1 MSTDPRSTADSMMPS
16 EQVREIAAAVPGAT
30 TDDLLHKLLAD
41 LVALLGGRRAY
52 VTEAI
57 GKERA
62 RTIASWEDNERG
74 PVREYTVTGTP
85 CAAVMRHGV
94 QIVDCELGARYS
106 LAASS
111 LGYGCES
118 FIGSPVV
125 DRHGT
130 RIGQLCVF
138 GARQLDDPEMASALV
153 SLAAVRVS
161 AELEHRQHEAALR
174 RQRQQLELLLGNL
187 PGMVYSCDYDKGRK
201 IRFASQGCEALVGYA
216 ADELSRI
223 GPPWNAIIAEEDRKR
238 AWEEVRRAVSNQ
250 QSYEAQY
257 RIRTQ
262 DGTEKWVWDR
272 GSGLSDDTGQIRT
285 LEGFITDA
293 TALKESQ
300 TALAR
305 SEAYSKAIV
314 ATAAEGIITI
324 DARGR
329 IGSFNRAAEDMFGY
343 MAEELLGKEVHVL
356 MPEPHRRLHADYVD
370 QYMATGHGN
379 VIGKGGQEVEARRK
393 DGSIF
398 PVYLAVS
405 EISLGGERRFA
416 GIIRDISDQ
425 RAAENSLIAV
435 EQRFRAVF
443 DQRLQLTDI
452 LSIEGV
458 VLEAN
463 QMSLDFAGIERTAVI
478 GRHYWQ
484 TPWWRHSSDLQLR
497 LERAV
502 KAAADGVRSRF
513 EVTCYRPDGQLA
525 TLDFSMRPIRNKSGE
540 IIFIVTESQD
550 ITDQIHAEQEASYHR
565 DRIAHVARL
574 STLGEMAAGIAHEI
588 NQPLTAISLFAQAA
602 RRLVEA
608 GDFEKMDA
616 VCDKLNE
623 HALRASDVVERMQAM
638 ARHGASQK
646 DVVDCNEL
654 IETAVRLAESD
665 ARIRD
670 VGIDF
675 EKGESLHPVSVDSV
689 QIQQVAL
696 NLMRNAMEA
705 MLSTD
710 CCQQKFINVRTRSM
724 EDDEI
729 EVAVID
735 CGPGVSDSDVEK
747 LFTPFATTKEA
758 GMGMG
763 LSISQAIVQA
773 HGGRIDFH
781 NNEPRG
787 ATFWFTLPVADR
799 ESQNGQ

>member
-1 MSTDPRSTADSMMPS
+1 MSTDPLSTANNMMPS
-16 EQVREIAAAVPGAT
+16 KHVRELAAAVPGAT
-30 TDDLLHKLLAD
+30 TDELLHKLLED
-41 LVALLGGRRAY
+41 LAALLGARRAY
-52 VTEAI
+52 VTETI

-74 PVREYTVTGTP
+74 PVREYSITGTP
-85 CAAVMRHGV
+85 CATVMRHGV
-94 QIVDCELGARYS
+94 LVVNCELGTRFS
-106 LAASS
+106 FDTSS

-138 GARQLDDPEMASALV
+138 GASQLEDTEMASALI

-161 AELEHRQHEAALR
+161 AELEYRQHEAALR
-174 RQRQQLELLLGNL
+174 QQREQLEMLLGNL
-187 PGMVYSCDYDKGRK
+187 PGMVYSCDYDKNRR
-201 IRFASQGCEALVGYA
+201 IRFASQGCDALTGYTV
-216 ADELSRI
+216 ETLS
-223 GPPWNAIIAEEDRKR
+223 GGETSWNTVIAEEDLER
-238 AWEEVRRAVSNQ
+238 AWDEIQQAVANQ
-250 QSYEAQY
+250 QSYETQY

-262 DGTEKWVWDR
+262 DGMEKWVWDR
-272 GSGLSDDTGQIRT
+272 GSGLSDANGQIRT

-300 TALAR
+300 TALAS

-324 DARGR
+324 DAQGR
-329 IGSFNRAAEDMFGY
+329 IGSFNRAAEEIFGY
-343 MAEELLGKEVHVL
+343 TAEELLGKNVHVL
-356 MPEPHRRLHADYVD
+356 MPEPHRRLHAGYVG
-370 QYMATGHGN
+370 QYMATGRGH
-379 VIGKGGQEVEARRK
+379 VIGKGGREVDARRK

-398 PVYLAVS
+398 PVYLAIS
-405 EISLGGERRFA
+405 EISMGGERCFA
-416 GIIRDISDQ
+416 GIIHDISDQ

-443 DQRLQLTDI
+443 DQRLQLAGI

-463 QMSLDFAGIERTAVI
+463 QMSLDFAGIERAAVI
-478 GRHYWQ
+478 GRHYWSA
-484 TPWWRHSSDLQLR
+484 PWWEHSPDLQR
-497 LERAV
+497 RVERAV
-502 KAAADGVRSRF
+502 KAAAEGAGSRF
-513 EVTCYRPDGQLA
+513 EATCYRPNGQLA
-525 TLDFSMRPIRNKSGE
+525 TLDFSVRPIRNKSGE
-540 IIFIVTESQD
+540 IIFLVTESHD
-550 ITDQIHAEQEASYHR
+550 ITHQKHAEQEASDHR

-588 NQPLTAISLFAQAA
+588 NQPLTAISLFAQAGS
-602 RRLVEA
+602 RLVGA
-608 GDFEKMDA
+608 GNFEKMDE
-616 VCDKLNE
+616 VCKRLNE

-638 ARHGASQK
+638 ARQGASAK

-670 VGIDF
+670 VRIDF
-675 EKGESLHPVSVDSV
+675 DKGEGLPPVAVDGV

-696 NLMRNAMEA
+696 NLMRNGMEA
-705 MLSTD
+705 MLSVD
-710 CCQQKFINVRTRSM
+710 CCQQKCICVRTRASG
-724 EDDEI
+724 DDQV

-735 CGPGVSDSDVEK
+735 CGHGVAESNVEK
-747 LFTPFATTKEA
+747 LFTPFSTTKEA

-763 LSISQAIVQA
+763 LSISQAIVRA

-781 NNEPRG
+781 NNDTGG
-787 ATFWFTLPVADR
+787 ATFWFTLPIATR
-799 ESQNGQ
+799 ESQDGQ